1 MARLAFTAQQM
12 LQDAEGDFAEAIYR
26 FRDAEAANAPEQ
38 YALKREMN
46 DACAKVY
53 GIRQWIYRGRLRTLS
68 ATKESRILIALNL
81 LGYEPVFDQITNYQ
95 ITPDGG

>member
-1 MARLAFTAQQM
+1 MTRLAFTAQHM
-12 LQDAEGDFAEAIYR
+12 LQDAEGEFAEAIYR

-53 GIRQWIYRGRLRTLS
+53 RIRQWIYRGAIDELFQQPKR
-68 ATKESRILIALNL
+68 EQN
-81 LGYEPVFDQITNYQ
+81 FDYC
-95 ITPDGG
+95 PRPAWV

>member
-1 MARLAFTAQQM
+1 MARLALTAQHM
-12 LQDAEGDFAEAIYR
+12 LQDAEGEFAEAIYR

-53 GIRQWIYRGRLRTLS
+53 GIRQSIYRGAIDELFQPLKR
-68 ATKESRILIALNL
+68 ELN
-81 LGYEPVFDQITNYQ
+81 FDCCPKPAWI
-95 ITPDGG
+95 